1 MNQTTQNRTTNYIIR
16 KIVQNVKCILKQL
29 PMAASNRKL
38 KFSIPG
44 NRFLEKYSLYVF
56 VPKFSDYSSAASF
69 SAYTHVIF

>member
-1 MNQTTQNRTTNYIIR
+1 MNHTTQNRTTNYITR

-29 PMAASNRKL
+29 PMVASNRKL

-44 NRFLEKYSLYVF
+44 NRFLENIVYM
-56 VPKFSDYSSAASF
+56 PKFSDYSSAASF